1 MGNSQ
6 QKYLSQEEAKALLN
20 QERWLRVKKQL
31 EKYQIK
37 SIDSETFSGLVR
49 SRFDQ
54 IVSVC
59 IHTYNLDFY
68 T

>member
-6 QKYLSQEEAKALLN
+6 QKYLSHEEAKALLS
-20 QERWLRVKKQL
+20 QDRWLRVKKQL

-37 SIDSETFSGLVR
+37 SIDSDTFDRLVR

-54 IVSVC
+54 IVSV
-59 IHTYNLDFY
+59 
-68 T
+68 

>member
-20 QERWLRVKKQL
+20 QDRWLRVKKQL

-37 SIDSETFSGLVR
+37 SIDADTFNGLVR

-54 IVSVC
+54 IVSNC
-59 IHTYNLDFY
+59 YY
-68 T
+68 Y